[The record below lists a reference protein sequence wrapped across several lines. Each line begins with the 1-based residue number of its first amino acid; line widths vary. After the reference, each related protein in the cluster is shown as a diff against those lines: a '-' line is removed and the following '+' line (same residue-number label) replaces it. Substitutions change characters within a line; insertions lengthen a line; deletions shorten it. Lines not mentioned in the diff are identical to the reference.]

1 MAAFRSALAR
11 STMLL
16 GLCGFW
22 AGLAMA
28 CRLFPGEYDWRY
40 MTVSNL
46 FSAKHNPTG
55 HLWGAAGVI
64 LCGVMGM
71 CWVVLGMRTAPTT
84 AWRLSFQQSPLL
96 VVGFPCMTLAAALP
110 SDWLI
115 AKGHDWL
122 AVIAFL
128 ALCSGLVQAWVQ
140 SILQRFPAP
149 AAHRRRRALVLAC
162 TVLWPVVGAALT
174 QAYLALVRPELPWV
188 TLAWRAQNIP
198 LYLSFAL
205 WEWLTCVALSG
216 CLAMLCMAPLTPA
229 PQRPV
234 RAAG

>member
-1 MAAFRSALAR
+1 
-11 STMLL
+11 MLL

-96 VVGFPCMTLAAALP
+96 VVGFPCMTLAAAP
-110 SDWLI
+110 GCNPFCSASPRPPLI
-115 AKGHDWL
+115 AD
-122 AVIAFL
+122 VVP
-128 ALCSGLVQAWVQ
+128 LCW
-140 SILQRFPAP
+140 PAP
-149 AAHRRRRALVLAC
+149 CCGQSWAL
-162 TVLWPVVGAALT
+162 
-174 QAYLALVRPELPWV
+174 R
-188 TLAWRAQNIP
+188 
-198 LYLSFAL
+198 
-205 WEWLTCVALSG
+205 
-216 CLAMLCMAPLTPA
+216 
-229 PQRPV
+229 
-234 RAAG
+234 